1 MARNDPQV
9 NFRMPQVL
17 KDKLEQSAKDNGRS
31 ITSEVVI
38 RLEDSFNS
46 PKIIGKDDKLDLILA
61 EIQKLQ
67 KAP

>member
-46 PKIIGKDDKLDLILA
+46 PKIIGQDDKLDLILA